1 MPDFPPIQ
9 LYAILA
15 IAVTIASIFSAFIR
29 EPTTTFVPPERKKVL
44 LGLLGF
50 YIGAWV
56 NVVGLVCYLLGYVS
70 WQMLALDQSPVVH
83 IFHLVVHIF
92 HLGVLAVGLYM
103 STLIFKEMW
112 KHHISGS
119 VSAP

>member
-1 MPDFPPIQ
+1 MPEFPPIQ

-29 EPTTTFVPPERKKVL
+29 EPTTTFVSSEKKKVL

-50 YIGAWV
+50 YIGAWG
-56 NVVGLVCYLLGYVS
+56 NVVGLVCYLLGCVS
-70 WQMLALDQSPVVH
+70 WQMLSLDESPA
-83 IFHLVVHIF
+83 VHIF

-112 KHHISGS
+112 NYHISGS
-119 VSAP
+119 VSGP